1 MYAIQLLC
9 LFDEIR
15 IILKPLMIAIFL
27 LCLLPKMR
35 YRLNDTGYKAPNL
48 KKKIA
53 RNLPHVVHAYNPA
66 ALGTILFFLSALH
79 VIITSH

>member
-1 MYAIQLLC
+1 MH
-9 LFDEIR
+9 
-15 IILKPLMIAIFL
+15 FL
-27 LCLLPKMR
+27 LHFPLIWIHFQNCLKKI
-35 YRLNDTGYKAPNL
+35 KAPNFE
-48 KKKIA
+48 KKIA